1 MGNIKQKDDGMDQN
15 TLHCCYVHSVAT
27 DQQNLMN
34 KTRWRD
40 FVSLA
45 ISHCFQRLFRTYY
58 LLLHY
63 LNVCQSSLIGNN
75 IRFLTFSFI
84 TATLHIPLDKTD
96 INITHLRLHI
106 LALTIDFDCPEKY

>member
-15 TLHCCYVHSVAT
+15 TLHCCYAHSVAT

-40 FVSLA
+40 FASLT

-58 LLLHY
+58 LLLLY
-63 LNVCQSSLIGNN
+63 LNVCQSSLIGKN
-75 IRFLTFSFI
+75 IRFLTFSFN
-84 TATLHIPLDKTD
+84 TATLHIPLDKNRYQHNTS
-96 INITHLRLHI
+96 
-106 LALTIDFDCPEKY
+106 